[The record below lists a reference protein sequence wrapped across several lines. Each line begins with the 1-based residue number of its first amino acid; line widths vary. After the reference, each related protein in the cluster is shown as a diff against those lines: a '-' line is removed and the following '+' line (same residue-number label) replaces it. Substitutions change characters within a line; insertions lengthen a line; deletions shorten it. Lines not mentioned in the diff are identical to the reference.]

1 MRKLLILVL
10 VTLMAIPFIPV
21 TAQDD
26 AVVARLEEYN
36 ANMPKGYGT
45 ISVED
50 LNVKLA
56 ESEPFLL
63 DVREVDEYAAGHL
76 ADSIN
81 IPLRTL
87 GQNLNLLPGFDTE
100 IVVICKSGGRAML
113 GGVTLQILGY
123 NALILKGGYDAW
135 AGEDNFVT
143 TDPFEGTAGDVAADA
158 TLVAA
163 ADAFLSNLPQGW
175 GMVTPA
181 NLNVELAENPPLLVD
196 VRTVDEWNTA
206 GYIEGAQ
213 NVPIA
218 EFMAMKDQWPADKDA
233 NIVIY
238 CASGTRGA
246 VAFVMMNLMG
256 YTNVR
261 NMSGGINAW
270 IAAEFPV
277 VGAQPPAEETFD
289 LEALT
294 AAYLTG
300 MPGSFNAIRVADVEA
315 KIAAGEEFTL
325 VDVRSADEYAEGF
338 IPGAIN
344 IPLQELTD
352 HLDMLPNLDAD
363 IVVYCGS
370 GHRSTMATTAL
381 NLLGYT
387 NATSMLSGIKAWTQ
401 PLTTEPTEVV
411 MGAAPEIDPAL
422 FAAVDAF
429 IKGIPAGY
437 FSVSAANLNTEIIEG
452 AEIVLIDVRT
462 DSEWAEGHI
471 EGAIHLT
478 LRDLMTRKAEWP
490 AEDANIVFYG
500 STSHRGAMAMVLARM
515 FGYTNV
521 RSLGGGTGAWTSA
534 GFELVQ

>member
-1 MRKLLILVL
+1 MRKLLILIL

-21 TAQDD
+21 TAQED
-26 AVVARLEEYN
+26 AVVARLEEYG
-36 ANMPKGYGT
+36 ANLPKGYGV

-50 LNVKLA
+50 LIVKLA
-56 ESEPFLL
+56 EGEPFLL
-63 DVREVDEYAAGHL
+63 DVREIDEYTAGHL
-76 ADSIN
+76 EDSIN
-81 IPLRTL
+81 VPLRTL

-100 IVVICKSGGRAML
+100 IVVICKGGTRATL
-113 GGVTLQILGY
+113 GAATLQFLGY
-123 NALILKGGYDAW
+123 KALILKGGYDAW
-135 AGEDNFVT
+135 VGEENPVT
-143 TDPFEGTAGDVAADA
+143 TDPFEGVAGEVAADA
-158 TLVAA
+158 ALVPA
-163 ADAFLSNLPQGW
+163 ADAYLSNLPANW
-175 GMVTPA
+175 GTVKPTDLA
-181 NLNVELAENPPLLVD
+181 VELAENAPILID
-196 VRTVDEWNTA
+196 VRSVDEWNTV

-213 NVPIA
+213 QIWIE
-218 EFMAMKDQWPADKDA
+218 EFMAKQDMWPADKEA
-233 NIVIY
+233 NIVVY
-238 CASGTRGA
+238 CASSYRGA
-246 VAFVMMNLMG
+246 IAYMMLNLMG

-261 NMSGGINAW
+261 NMSGGLNAW
-270 IAAEFPV
+270 IAAELPV
-277 VGAQPPAEETFD
+277 VGAQAPVEAFD
-289 LEALT
+289 LETLAVD
-294 AAYLTG
+294 YLAG

-315 KIAAGEEFTL
+315 KIAAAEDFTL

-344 IPLQELTD
+344 IPLQQLTD

-370 GHRSTMATTAL
+370 GHRSTMATVAL

-401 PLTTEPTEVV
+401 PLTTEPVEMV
-411 MGAAPEIDPAL
+411 MGTAPAIDPAL
-422 FAAVDAF
+422 FAAVDGF
-429 IKGIPAGY
+429 MKSIPDGY
-437 FSVSAANLNTEIIEG
+437 YVVSAANLTTELAEG

-490 AEDANIVFYG
+490 AADANIVFYG
-500 STSHRGAMAMVLARM
+500 STSHRGAMAMALARM

-534 GFELVQ
+534 GFTLVQ